1 MDLWYVTLVLFNVQ
15 KPRWR
20 TKALVFFQKRTKI
33 VLGLLWCEKMS
44 WTNRSSTKLLVG
56 FWLWCWGQ
64 QTTNYLFAFS
74 GGPKPPTGGPPTPSG
89 GPKPKP
95 PTVQP
100 PPVTTEAAKTT
111 KAPQP
116 SQEPIDSPDVPSPS
130 PAPKQFQTCGVAQ
143 PKKILTRIFGGL
155 KVSPG
160 AVPWQVSV
168 QQKPKNSNMKYSHVC
183 GGVLI
188 KSCWVLTAGHCM

>member
-1 MDLWYVTLVLFNVQ
+1 MLQ

-20 TKALVFFQKRTKI
+20 TKTLVFFQNRTKI

-44 WTNRSSTKLLVG
+44 WTNRSRTKLLVD

-89 GPKPKP
+89 DPKPPTVDPPTPSGDPKP

-100 PPVTTEAAKTT
+100 PPGTTEAAKTT
-111 KAPQP
+111 KAPQT
-116 SQEPIDSPDVPSPS
+116 SQEPSSS
-130 PAPKQFQTCGVAQ
+130 PAPKQFETCGVAQ

-160 AVPWQVSV
+160 AVPWQVSL

-188 KSCWVLTAGHCM
+188 ESCWVLTAGHCV